1 MLEFLLHAEYD
12 VRSIV
17 TSLVCQAMK
26 LVVDLEFIQQCVG
39 MLNVKIILPFV
50 KIFPYAYQLQ
60 P

>member
-1 MLEFLLHAEYD
+1 MLEFLLHAEND

-17 TSLVCQAMK
+17 TSLVCHAMK

-50 KIFPYAYQLQ
+50 KIFPHAYQLQ